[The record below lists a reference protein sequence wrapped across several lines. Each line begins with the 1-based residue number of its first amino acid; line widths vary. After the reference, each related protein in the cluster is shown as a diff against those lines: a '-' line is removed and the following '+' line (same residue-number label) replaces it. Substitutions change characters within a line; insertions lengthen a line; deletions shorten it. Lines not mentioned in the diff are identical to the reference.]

1 MYGNKPKNPM
11 QKKQM
16 KKPASNNSCM
26 NIQDPQLRRQ
36 CIAKKN
42 QSRNAK
48 NVGRSM
54 HMNKGYNEG
63 Y

>member
-1 MYGNKPKNPM
+1 M